1 MKPKLHFLPSPWG
14 FINWVMD
21 HDLGKVKKKKKREEK
36 LFGHSL
42 EGLVNLFLGSCANSV
57 LWV

>member
-1 MKPKLHFLPSPWG
+1 
-14 FINWVMD
+14 MD
-21 HDLGKVKKKKKREEK
+21 HDLGKVKKKKKKEEK